1 MAADNHPVDLARR
14 LSHVRWL
21 AGGTGSGKS
30 TLELRM
36 ARDELWDAEVR
47 RQAADL
53 GLPVLAVDGSRD
65 LADLVADLA
74 TRFRL
79 RPRLRANSGSA

>member
-1 MAADNHPVDLARR
+1 
-14 LSHVRWL
+14 
-21 AGGTGSGKS
+21 
-30 TLELRM
+30 M

-65 LADLVADLA
+65 LDDLA